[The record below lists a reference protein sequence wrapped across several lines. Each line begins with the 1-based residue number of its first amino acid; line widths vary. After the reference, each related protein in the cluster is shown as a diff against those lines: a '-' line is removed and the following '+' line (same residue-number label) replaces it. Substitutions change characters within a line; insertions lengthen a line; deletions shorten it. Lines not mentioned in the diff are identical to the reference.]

1 MYIGMQDQYYTFN
14 MFDAQAWYARDVMMG
29 KIKLPSAQ
37 EMHADTL
44 KWREMEEKVAD
55 PEMGIDFQTE
65 YMRDLLAP
73 TDYPRLDIDK
83 VAALFKEWEHH
94 KVEGILTYRNHS
106 YPSVVTGNMAPVHHT
121 PWMKAMDDSLEA
133 FLATK

>member
-1 MYIGMQDQYYTFN
+1 
-14 MFDAQAWYARDVMMG
+14 
-29 KIKLPSAQ
+29 
-37 EMHADTL
+37 
-44 KWREMEEKVAD
+44 
-55 PEMGIDFQTE
+55 
-65 YMRDLLAP
+65 MRDLLAP